1 MKEFYGLLSE
11 AFRAENTPTYELDGG
26 ALHGPSPP
34 PQASKGL
41 DIRHFHVARVPI
53 DHVGVKHRAVHGWT
67 PPLPSA
73 DSRRCERETLRGQT
87 AVLHLRWRR
96 SSSLDRA
103 PLYYFS
109 RGIVCRH
116 SLLQACA
123 TRKRA
128 RELAALF
135 LPSRAP
141 KVPRRWEA
149 SAGLRC
155 TVDDGRRRCT
165 VEGAKAPAR
174 APRARARARARGLR
188 AGSLQGEVAHL
199 IIVLLLLLPT
209 PLL

>member
-1 MKEFYGLLSE
+1 MQARGLTSGI
-11 AFRAENTPTYELDGG
+11 F
-26 ALHGPSPP
+26 
-34 PQASKGL
+34 
-41 DIRHFHVARVPI
+41 
-53 DHVGVKHRAVHGWT
+53 
-67 PPLPSA
+67 
-73 DSRRCERETLRGQT
+73 SRRASSRRPRRCQT
-87 AVLHLRWRR
+87 SFFPSVPPSTGGSGYRIPSVLHLRWRR
-96 SSSLDRA
+96 SSSLNRA
-103 PLYYFS
+103 PLYFS

-123 TRKRA
+123 TRKRV

-188 AGSLQGEVAHL
+188 VGSLQGEVAHL
-199 IIVLLLLLPT
+199 IIIIVLARNSAMDDSIGGSSLRRYGPQSAVSCST
-209 PLL
+209 P